1 MSVFSYAAMS
11 GIIYSF
17 FLGIFQ
23 TLAAVV
29 TFFDFVDASE
39 CGFLYSFLASEG
51 FELDGFELD
60 GFEPEG
66 FEPEGF
72 EPEGCEPEGFEPEG
86 FAPEGFAPEGFEPE
100 GFEPEGLEL
109 EGLELEGFEPV
120 GLVLKVLLLNG
131 RAFEVLIGEGLLR
144 VNFFSV

>member
-72 EPEGCEPEGFEPEG
+72 EPEG
-86 FAPEGFAPEGFEPE
+86 
-100 GFEPEGLEL
+100 FEPEGLEL